1 MPVIS
6 TNEAVVIGLRSTRSS
21 SDVYGN
27 WTTDTYTHR
36 INFGTTIPPGA
47 VVNSA
52 VIEIYVNGQPKYG
65 SYFTAAGASIRTTVG
80 IKSINASVA
89 SGTSYYD
96 LVFSFK
102 ATGKEG
108 TQAVLNINNVALTV
122 SYTIPM
128 SAWSVDK
135 TSVSLSGSDS
145 FTVTIVPAASDS
157 LHTIAYAFGTDSRS
171 YDLTAGVTTHTFT
184 VPADWCSQIP
194 RTTSGTGG
202 IFLSTKDAS
211 GNVLGTE
218 LKYFTATVP
227 ENVVPTLTGI
237 SFTPID
243 QKWDVYLQNYS
254 KVTAAITGASG
265 VYGSTITGY
274 YLAGGGYT
282 GNEASLTTGTLN
294 TSGENVFTAYVKDS
308 RGRISATAT
317 NSITVTA
324 YTRPA
329 LSSVSLVRCLSDGTE
344 DDNGTYLKAVVGY
357 SYTAIGSNAATL
369 VLNYRD
375 GTAEG
380 WTQVYTGSPDSGAI
394 LILGSGNFNTAN
406 TYQIQ
411 VIVSDAIASNSLIRQ
426 LDSVDV
432 YLDLQ
437 PDRLGVGCFTEASKR
452 FRIADDWEFMIGGKE
467 WTETVD
473 EHVDAKIPEVP
484 VQSVNGQTGD
494 VVLDIPPAPAV
505 TQKDYGGAY
514 FSKDASASV
523 TLSNFTVSESGLYA
537 VQWNIKM
544 VTAMTGRSFAQ
555 FYGKRVS
562 FANGAAYP
570 CVLLTAIGQFDAGT
584 TYPLILWAETGGYMQ
599 YEDISVATVK
609 LA

>member
-6 TNEAVVIGLRSTRSS
+6 TNEAVAIGLRTTRNA
-21 SDVYGN
+21 SDKWAN
-27 WTTDTYTHR
+27 WTTATYTHR
-36 INFGTTIPPGA
+36 INFGTTIPAGA

-52 VIEIYVNGQPKYG
+52 MIEIYVSGEPATG
-65 SYFTAAGASIRTTVG
+65 AYFTAAGSSIRSSVGTKTV
-80 IKSINASVA
+80 NATVA
-89 SGTSYYD
+89 AGASYFD
-96 LVFSFK
+96 LDFSFK
-102 ATGKEG
+102 GTGTQY
-108 TQAVLNINNVALTV
+108 TQAVLNLSNIAMTV

-145 FTVTIVPAASDS
+145 FTVTIVPASSDS
-157 LHTIAYAFGTDSRS
+157 LHTIAYAFGTDSQS
-171 YDLTAGVTTHTFT
+171 FDLAAGVTTHSFT
-184 VPADWCSQIP
+184 VPENWCSQIP
-194 RTTSGTGG
+194 NATSGTGG

-218 LKYFTATVP
+218 VKYFTATVP
-227 ENVVPTLTGI
+227 ESVVPTLTGI
-237 SFTPID
+237 SFVPID

-254 KVTAAITGASG
+254 KVTAGITGASG
-265 VYGSTITGY
+265 VYGSTITEY
-274 YLAGGGYT
+274 YLSGRGYSGT
-282 GNEASLTTGTLN
+282 EASLTTGTLN
-294 TSGENVFTAYVKDS
+294 TAGENTFTAYVKDS
-308 RGRISATAT
+308 RGRVSATAT
-317 NSITVTA
+317 NSITVAA
-324 YTRPA
+324 YAKPS
-329 LSSVSLVRCLSDGTE
+329 LSGVSLERCLSDGTE
-344 DDNGTYLKAVVGY
+344 DDNGTYLKAIIGY
-357 SYTAIGSNAATL
+357 NYTAIGSNAAALAISYHDSSTE
-369 VLNYRD
+369 D
-375 GTAEG
+375 
-380 WTQVYTGSPDSGAI
+380 WTQVYTGSPDSGAT
-394 LILGSGNFNTAN
+394 LILGSGNFDTAN

-411 VIVSDAIASNSLIRQ
+411 VVISDAIASSSLIRQ
-426 LDSVDV
+426 LDSADV

-452 FRIADDWEFMIGGKE
+452 FRIADDWEFMVGGKE

-473 EHVDAKIPEVP
+473 EHVIAKIPEVP

-494 VVLDIPPAPAV
+494 VVLDIPSAPTV

-537 VQWNIKM
+537 VQWNIQM

-599 YEDISVATVK
+599 YEDISVTAVK
-609 LA
+609 IG